1 MKYKLNRLIRLR
13 IVTTAIVMYST
24 KYNIA
29 TAQSISNENLKN
41 NCDRPVTQIELNN
54 CAHLEYQE
62 VDLKLNQVYQQLREK
77 RQNPEPEKQLINT
90 QLAWL
95 KFRDLNC
102 EYAANRYQ
110 GGSMQTLIY
119 SSCLTRLTQER
130 IQHLESYLKP

>member
-1 MKYKLNRLIRLR
+1 MNYKLNQLIRLR
-13 IVTTAIVMYST
+13 VITTAIVMYST
-24 KYNIA
+24 SNIA
-29 TAQSISNENLKN
+29 TAQSISNEDFPN

-62 VDLKLNQVYQQLREK
+62 ADLKLNQVYQQLRK
-77 RQNPEPEKQLINT
+77 KNQNTEREQQLMNT

-102 EYAANRYQ
+102 EYAASRYQ
-110 GGSMQTLIY
+110 GGSIQPLIY
-119 SSCLTRLTQER
+119 SSCLTRLTKER